1 MGEPDVTTHHRIMPD
16 GDPSKYGGIG
26 INGHMVTDNRMSWH
40 IDRPSVIIN
49 LEILRAQSDSLVN
62 RHMVAY
68 DTRLTD
74 DDTRTMVDGEI
85 FSDLCPRVDI
95 DAGSR
100 VCPLGEDSRQY
111 RYFHDM
117 QLVSHSIV

>member
-26 INGHMVTDNRMSWH
+26 INGHMITDNLMSRH
-40 IDRPSVIIN
+40 VDRPSIIID
-49 LEILRAQSDSLVN
+49 LEILRTQSDSLVN

-68 DTRLTD
+68 DTSLTD

-85 FSDLCPRVDI
+85 FSDLCSRVDI

-100 VCPLGEDSRQY
+100 MRPLGEDSRPSSTAALI
-111 RYFHDM
+111 F
-117 QLVSHSIV
+117 S